1 MRYSKILIKLTLKR
15 GLTGNVAKVT
25 CTCLEVPLE
34 KPPPIALRAS
44 RAATANPRQ
53 TFHRAVWLFTRIRF
67 NRIRLIRRRVLE
79 IPSRSWR
86 SRLLRRQPSLRV
98 AQPVAAVCR
107 TTKIGWF
114 EQIGRGSNLH
124 VVDLGPRD
132 ARRDRE
138 RGGRRG
144 GREERPW
151 CGSWVGSEERVTDQE
166 GRKGTFN

>member
-1 MRYSKILIKLTLKR
+1 MSPKSHAPALKFPSR
-15 GLTGNVAKVT
+15 NR
-25 CTCLEVPLE
+25 
-34 KPPPIALRAS
+34 PPIALRAS

-67 NRIRLIRRRVLE
+67 NRIRLIRQRVLE
-79 IPSRSWR
+79 IPSRSWQ

-124 VVDLGPRD
+124 IVDLGPRD
-132 ARRDRE
+132 ARRNRE
-138 RGGRRG
+138 RGER
-144 GREERPW
+144 REEAERRPW
-151 CGSWVGSEERVTDQE
+151 CGPGVGSEKRATDQE